1 MAFVEHQGLIW
12 PEVTRITDALS
23 TSPTGDAAGT
33 FQKCASLPHSGRKA
47 NVKKKKRKREPL
59 TKRQLEAS
67 VQQDS
72 MRCWVLGAINLIRL
86 HQDLCVQKEPV
97 P

>member
-23 TSPTGDAAGT
+23 TLPTGVTAGT

-47 NVKKKKRKREPL
+47 NEKKRETL

-72 MRCWVLGAINLIRL
+72 MRRWVLGAIDLIRL